1 MYLSAKTKS
10 LWSYDST
17 QLQTF
22 REQCLIK
29 DKDKSASNMRDEF
42 FVIEKQSAAQDYLVP
57 NKRTI
62 SDNHSDSD
70 VEWSGSDLI
79 WWTIPNPLPPSDW
92 GKPWKPTQFVSWLRN
107 ELNTSQIKSEVV

>member
-1 MYLSAKTKS
+1 MLR

-22 REQCLIK
+22 REYCLIK
-29 DKDKSASNMRDEF
+29 DKDKSTSNMRDDF
-42 FVIEKQSAAQDYLVP
+42 FVKKQSAAQDYLVP
-57 NKRTI
+57 NKRMI

-70 VEWSGSDLI
+70 VEWSGSDLT
-79 WWTIPNPLPPSDW
+79 WWNILTPSPPVTEENHE
-92 GKPWKPTQFVSWLRN
+92 KPTQFVSWLRI